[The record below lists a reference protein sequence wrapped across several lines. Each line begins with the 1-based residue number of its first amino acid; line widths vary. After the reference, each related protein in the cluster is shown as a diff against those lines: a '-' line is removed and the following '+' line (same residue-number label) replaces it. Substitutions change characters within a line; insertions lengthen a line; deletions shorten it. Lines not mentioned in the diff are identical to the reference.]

1 MLGVTLSEKGKT
13 HTVWTCVSAA
23 GNSIPP
29 MMIYPH
35 VRMAEHLKQNSVAGT
50 LLALSKNMYMEL
62 HMASFK
68 FLNHSIPAAGP
79 VLLIQDGYSSHMS
92 LDAIKLA
99 QENDCPSTS
108 PIFSHW
114 MWVGPDGLLLKQ

>member
-35 VRMAEHLKQNSVAGT
+35 VRMAEHLKQKSVAGT

-68 FLNHSIPAAGP
+68 SLN
-79 VLLIQDGYSSHMS
+79 SSCWS
-92 LDAIKLA
+92 
-99 QENDCPSTS
+99 CS
-108 PIFSHW
+108 PHPGWIFITYE
-114 MWVGPDGLLLKQ
+114 P